1 MRLFEINE
9 AIERCVIDGEN
20 VVDTETGEVLDV
32 EALNALHMAFE
43 EKAENIAMFIR
54 NLDAEAAALK
64 EQIGIFTARKRATE
78 NKRDSLKEYLA
89 YCLQGKPFKTSRV
102 KVSFRKSE
110 SVKVTAQ
117 EQIPETYLVYSA
129 PTVDK
134 AGIKKAL
141 KSGENVPGCVL
152 EVKQNIQ
159 VK

>member
-1 MRLFEINE
+1 MKLFEINE
-9 AIERCVIDGEN
+9 AIERCVLDGEN

-32 EALNALHMAFE
+32 EALDNLKMAFA

-54 NLDAEAAALK
+54 NLDSEATALK
-64 EQIGIFTARKRATE
+64 EQKNIFAARQKAAE

-89 YCLQGKPFKTSRV
+89 LCLQGKPFRTDRV

-110 SVKVTAQ
+110 SVKIT
-117 EQIPETYLVYSA
+117 EQDRVPESYLVYSA

-134 AGIKKAL
+134 ACVKKAL
-141 KSGENVPGCVL
+141 KAGETVPGCVL
-152 EVKQNIQ
+152 EEKQNIQ

>member
-1 MRLFEINE
+1 MKLFEINE

-32 EALNALHMAFE
+32 EALNNLQMAFN

-54 NLDAEAAALK
+54 NLDVEATALK
-64 EQIGIFTARKRATE
+64 EQKNIFAARQKAAE

-89 YCLQGKPFKTSRV
+89 MCLQGKPFKTARI
-102 KVSFRKSE
+102 KVTFRKSE
-110 SVKVTAQ
+110 TVKITAQ

-134 AGIKKAL
+134 TSIKKAL
-141 KSGENVPGCVL
+141 KSGETIPGAVL
-152 EVKQNIQ
+152 EEKNNIQ

>member
-1 MRLFEINE
+1 MKLFEINE
-9 AIERCVIDGEN
+9 AIERCVIEGEN

-32 EALNALHMAFE
+32 EALNNLHMAFN

-64 EQIGIFTARKRATE
+64 EQKNIFAARQKAAE

-89 YCLQGKPFKTSRV
+89 TCLQGKPFKTDRV

-110 SVKVTAQ
+110 SVKVTDQ
-117 EQIPETYLVYSA
+117 DQIPETYLVCSV

-141 KSGENVPGCVL
+141 KAGENVPGCVL
-152 EVKQNIQ
+152 EEKQNIQ

>member
-1 MRLFEINE
+1 MKLFEINE

-20 VVDTETGEVLDV
+20 VVDIETGEVLDV

-110 SVKVTAQ
+110 SVKVTDQ

-134 AGIKKAL
+134 AVIKKAL

-152 EVKQNIQ
+152 EEKQNIQ

>member
-1 MRLFEINE
+1 MKLFEINE
-9 AIERCVIDGEN
+9 AIERCVLDGEN

-32 EALNALHMAFE
+32 EALNNLKMAFA

-54 NLDAEAAALK
+54 NLDAESAALK
-64 EQIGIFTARKRATE
+64 DQKNIFAARQKAAER
-78 NKRDSLKEYLA
+78 KRDSLKEYLA
-89 YCLQGKPFKTSRV
+89 FCLEGKPFKTDRV
-102 KVSFRKSE
+102 KVTFRKSE
-110 SVKVTAQ
+110 AVKVTDQ
-117 EQIPETYLVYSA
+117 ERIPETYLVYSA

-152 EVKQNIQ
+152 EEKQNIQ

>member
-1 MRLFEINE
+1 MKLFEINE
-9 AIERCVIDGEN
+9 AIERCVLDGDN

-32 EALNALHMAFE
+32 EALNALHMAFA

-64 EQIGIFTARKRATE
+64 EQKNIFAARQKAAE

-89 YCLQGKPFKTSRV
+89 LCLQGKPFKTDRV

-110 SVKVTAQ
+110 AVKVT
-117 EQIPETYLVYSA
+117 EQDKIPETYLVYSA

-134 AGIKKAL
+134 AGVKKAL
-141 KSGENVPGCVL
+141 KAGETVLGCVL
-152 EVKQNIQ
+152 EIKQNIQ

>member
-1 MRLFEINE
+1 MKLFEINE
-9 AIERCVIDGEN
+9 AIERCVVEEEN

-32 EALNALHMAFE
+32 EALNDLKMAFD

-54 NLDAEAAALK
+54 NLDSEAAALK
-64 EQIGIFTARKRATE
+64 EQKNIFAARQKAAE

-89 YCLQGKPFKTSRV
+89 MCLHGKPFKTDRV

-129 PTVDK
+129 PAVDK
-134 AGIKKAL
+134 VGIKKAL
-141 KSGENVPGCVL
+141 KAGETVPGCVL
-152 EVKQNIQ
+152 EEKQNIQ

>member
-1 MRLFEINE
+1 MKLFEINE

-32 EALNALHMAFE
+32 EALNNLKMAFD

-54 NLDAEAAALK
+54 NLEAEAAALK
-64 EQIGIFTARKRATE
+64 EQKNIFAARQKAAE

-89 YCLQGKPFKTSRV
+89 MCLQGKPFKTDRV

-110 SVKVTAQ
+110 AVKVTDQ

-134 AGIKKAL
+134 TSIKKAL
-141 KSGENVPGCVL
+141 KSGETIPGAVL
-152 EVKQNIQ
+152 EEKNNIQ

>member
-1 MRLFEINE
+1 MKLFEINE

-32 EALNALHMAFE
+32 EALDNLKMAFS

-54 NLDAEAAALK
+54 NLDAEVTALK
-64 EQIGIFTARKRATE
+64 EQKNIFAARQKAAE

-89 YCLQGKPFKTSRV
+89 MCLQGKPFKTDRV
-102 KVSFRKSE
+102 KVGFRKSE
-110 SVKVTAQ
+110 AVKIT
-117 EQIPETYLVYSA
+117 EQDKVPESYLVYSA

-134 AGIKKAL
+134 AGVKKAL
-141 KSGENVPGCVL
+141 KSGETVPGCVL
-152 EVKQNIQ
+152 EEKQNIQ

>member
-32 EALNALHMAFE
+32 EALNALHMAFD

-54 NLDAEAAALK
+54 NLDAEAVALK
-64 EQIGIFTARKRATE
+64 EQINIFTARKRATE

-89 YCLQGKPFKTSRV
+89 YCLQGKPFKTDKV

-110 SVKVTAQ
+110 SVKVTDQAH
-117 EQIPETYLVYSA
+117 IPETYLVYSA

-152 EVKQNIQ
+152 EEKQNIQ

>member
-1 MRLFEINE
+1 MKLFEINE

-117 EQIPETYLVYSA
+117 EWIPETYLVYSA

-152 EVKQNIQ
+152 EEKQNIQ

>member
-1 MRLFEINE
+1 MKLFEINE
-9 AIERCVIDGEN
+9 AIERCVVEGEN

-32 EALNALHMAFE
+32 EALNDLKMAFD

-64 EQIGIFTARKRATE
+64 EQKNIFAARQKAAE

-89 YCLQGKPFKTSRV
+89 MCLQGKPFKTDRV

-129 PTVDK
+129 PAVDK
-134 AGIKKAL
+134 VGIKKAL
-141 KSGENVPGCVL
+141 KAGETVPGCVL
-152 EVKQNIQ
+152 EEKQNIQ